1 MAKEST
7 IYNCPNCGSTNTNKV
22 SKSNNFCMDCNIE
35 FSSNGNGKMY
45 TIMFDG
51 ELVDYYVNEF
61 INCG

>member
-7 IYNCPNCGSTNTNKV
+7 IHNCPNCGSSNTNLV
-22 SKSNNFCMDCNIE
+22 TKSNNYCLDCCIE
-35 FSSNGNGKMY
+35 FSTKTDKMF

-61 INCG
+61 VNCI